1 MAVKAQDAWPAVA
14 PVLEEVDKLTP
25 NARNSRTHSAQ
36 QIEEIARLMLEFGWT
51 TSVLRDEEG
60 VIIAGHGRVLAAA
73 QLVKRGHAAFK
84 VAPVI
89 VARGWSDAQKRAYVI
104 ADNQVALNAGWD
116 QKLLGSELQ
125 DLSAAGFDMGLLAF
139 SQTDLR
145 RLMRGAGG
153 GLTDP
158 DAVPKVE
165 PVVVTE
171 LGDVWILGEHRIR
184 CGSST
189 DPADVAALLS
199 GQAPELMVTDPPYG
213 VKYDPNWRSAA
224 TGQKVRA
231 TGLVL
236 NDDRADWR
244 EAWALFPGSVC
255 YVWHGALHSGTVQ
268 ASLEAEG
275 FQMRAQIIWA
285 KDRFALSRGHYHW
298 RHEPAW
304 YAVRKGRSAKWRGG
318 RKKDTVWRVK
328 DIDADPERLAVVQEL
343 VDQNGVLDTVWEI
356 PMTVDDGSTG
366 HGTQKPVEC
375 MRRPIEANSDEGDFV
390 YEPFS
395 GSGSTIIAGEQSA
408 RRVLAMEL
416 SPAYVDVAVRRW
428 QAFTGQAAVLEST
441 GETFAAMAGYRA
453 PAVEGDDDASWA

>member
-60 VIIAGHGRVLAAA
+60 VIIAGHGRVLAASL
-73 QLVKRGHAAFK
+73 LVTRGHDAFK

-89 VARGWSDAQKRAYVI
+89 VARGWSDTQKRAYVI

-116 QKLLGSELQ
+116 QKLLGSELN

-139 SQTDLR
+139 NQTDLR

-153 GLTDP
+153 GLTNP
-158 DAVPKVE
+158 DDVPKVE

-189 DPADVAALLS
+189 DPADVSALLS
-199 GQAPELMVTDPPYG
+199 GAQPELMVTDPPYG

-318 RKKDTVWRVK
+318 RKKDTVW
-328 DIDADPERLAVVQEL
+328 
-343 VDQNGVLDTVWEI
+343 EI

-408 RRVLAMEL
+408 RRILAMEL

-453 PAVEGDDDASWA
+453 PAVEGEDDASWA

>member
-1 MAVKAQDAWPAVA
+1 MGGKAQDAWPAVA
-14 PVLEEVDKLTP
+14 PELVKIDKLSP

-36 QIEEIARLMLEFGWT
+36 QIEEIARLMLEYGWT
-51 TSVLRDEEG
+51 TSVLRDEADE
-60 VIIAGHGRVLAAA
+60 IIAGHGRVQAAEL
-73 QLVKRGHAAFK
+73 LVSRGHERFK

-89 VARGWSDAQKRAYVI
+89 TARGWSDAQKRAYVI

-116 QKLLGSELQ
+116 QKLLGSELR
-125 DLSAAGFDMGLLAF
+125 DLSAAGFDMGMLAF

-158 DAVPKVE
+158 DATPAVE

-171 LGDVWILGEHRIR
+171 LGDVWLLGEHRIR

-189 DPADVAALLS
+189 DAADVTALLS
-199 GQAPELMVTDPPYG
+199 GQVPDLMVTDPPYG
-213 VKYDPNWRSAA
+213 VKYDPNWRSQA

-268 ASLEAEG
+268 ASLELEG

-328 DIDADPERLAVVQEL
+328 DLEADPERLAVVQEIIEE
-343 VDQNGVLDTVWEI
+343 NGVQDTVWEI

-375 MRRPIEANSDEGDFV
+375 MRRPILNNSSPGQAVF
-390 YEPFS
+390 EPFM
-395 GSGSTIIAGEQSA
+395 GSGTTLIAAETTG
-408 RRVLAMEL
+408 RVCFGIEL
-416 SPAYVDVAVRRW
+416 NPAYVDVAIERW
-428 QAFTGQAAVLEST
+428 QQFTGANAVLVET
-441 GETFAAMAGYRA
+441 GETFAFFLFSANAFFLFFK
-453 PAVEGDDDASWA
+453 